1 MRVEPHD
8 LDARGRRRPHVA
20 GEAAIGLREQVP
32 EVRRRL
38 GIAPLLGE
46 GELTDGGQRDG
57 GQRDGEKPQFPEL
70 CSRRA

>member
-1 MRVEPHD
+1 MRVEQHD
-8 LDARGRRRPHVA
+8 LDAVGADLHVA

-57 GQRDGEKPQFPEL
+57 EKPQFPEL
-70 CSRRA
+70 LADAPS